1 MREDLIAQL
10 ATWRGL
16 GEAYYD
22 YRGELRRFDTATK
35 AAILRAMGVRV
46 DEDAALLAELGAL
59 QTADLRALAPPVA
72 ASNGAHIGFSI
83 NVSAAE
89 LGAELLWSVRCE
101 DGAALAG
108 GVSTADCPELWRGE
122 LEGSWITRRRFE
134 LPPALPPGY
143 HELVLRIA
151 GGAPRSCLLIISPPG
166 CYEPAALGAGLRLWG
181 VAVQLYTVRSRD
193 NWGIGDFADL
203 EAMVRGF
210 AAHGAGFIGLNPL
223 HALASADPD
232 QASPYGASDRR
243 FLNVLY
249 LAVPAVAEFAT
260 CAEARARVAEP
271 SFQGRLAALR
281 AAALVDYRGVAA
293 VKFEILR
300 LLHAEFRARHIAVSS
315 ARALE
320 FAAFVAAGGIGL
332 ERYARF
338 EALDGHLH
346 ATQGVPSGWMNW
358 PAPFRDPAGAAVER
372 FAAEHREEVEFFV
385 YLQWLAQTQLSA
397 AQTLAHGLGM
407 PVGLYGDYA
416 VGASAAGAEVW
427 SNPGNFRLGA
437 EIGAPPDPIAL
448 KGQGWGIPPQDPAAM
463 RAERFAAFRGVIRE
477 NMRRYGALRLDHV
490 MSLFRLWW
498 VPGGGSPAD
507 GCYVHYP
514 LHELMMILALESAR
528 ERCLVV
534 GEDLGVVS
542 DEVREAM
549 TQYGLYRYKVMIFEK
564 DGDRFRRP
572 EEYPQRALATVS
584 THDMPTIHSYWDGL
598 DIELRERLNLYPD
611 AAMLAQVR
619 AERAADRAA
628 LGDALAAVGEPGS
641 GGPFTPALALG
652 MHRYLAGS
660 SAALVAVQI
669 EDLLGM
675 VDPVNVPGTHTEYP
689 NWRRKLDTSLEQIF
703 ARADLTEA
711 LGAIDRARRR

>member
-1 MREDLIAQL
+1 
-10 ATWRGL
+10 
-16 GEAYYD
+16 
-22 YRGELRRFDTATK
+22 
-35 AAILRAMGVRV
+35 
-46 DEDAALLAELGAL
+46 
-59 QTADLRALAPPVA
+59 
-72 ASNGAHIGFSI
+72 
-83 NVSAAE
+83 
-89 LGAELLWSVRCE
+89 
-101 DGAALAG
+101 
-108 GVSTADCPELWRGE
+108 
-122 LEGSWITRRRFE
+122 
-134 LPPALPPGY
+134 
-143 HELVLRIA
+143 
-151 GGAPRSCLLIISPPG
+151 
-166 CYEPAALGAGLRLWG
+166 
-181 VAVQLYTVRSRD
+181 
-193 NWGIGDFADL
+193 
-203 EAMVRGF
+203 
-210 AAHGAGFIGLNPL
+210 
-223 HALASADPD
+223 
-232 QASPYGASDRR
+232 
-243 FLNVLY
+243 
-249 LAVPAVAEFAT
+249 
-260 CAEARARVAEP
+260 
-271 SFQGRLAALR
+271 
-281 AAALVDYRGVAA
+281 
-293 VKFEILR
+293 
-300 LLHAEFRARHIAVSS
+300 
-315 ARALE
+315 
-320 FAAFVAAGGIGL
+320 
-332 ERYARF
+332 
-338 EALDGHLH
+338 
-346 ATQGVPSGWMNW
+346 
-358 PAPFRDPAGAAVER
+358 
-372 FAAEHREEVEFFV
+372 
-385 YLQWLAQTQLSA
+385 
-397 AQTLAHGLGM
+397 
-407 PVGLYGDYA
+407 
-416 VGASAAGAEVW
+416 
-427 SNPGNFRLGA
+427 
-437 EIGAPPDPIAL
+437 
-448 KGQGWGIPPQDPAAM
+448 M

-628 LGDALAAVGEPGS
+628 LGDALAALGAPGS
-641 GGPFTPALALG
+641 GGPFTPALALA